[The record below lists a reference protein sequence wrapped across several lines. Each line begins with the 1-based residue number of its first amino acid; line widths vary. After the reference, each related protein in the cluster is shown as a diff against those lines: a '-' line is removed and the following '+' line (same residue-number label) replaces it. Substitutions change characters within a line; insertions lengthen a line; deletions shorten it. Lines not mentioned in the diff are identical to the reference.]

1 MSKFCETC
9 GRGALSAQTRSKS
22 MVSTKRTQKVNL
34 QNKTIDGKKVKVCTR
49 CIRSSSKDGFDLKI
63 GAKPRVGLRSKKEKK
78 K

>member
-1 MSKFCETC
+1 
-9 GRGALSAQTRSKS
+9 